1 MNPHERHRY
10 FAEAGYPPTS
20 GNPPADPEQRRA
32 FEETLAGVFIAAGLC
47 VLILIFLN
55 TSFGPPS
62 MTARM
67 ERVVQQLDG
76 MKEISPET
84 AQAIERLVSQPGY
97 DCYRVS
103 CDAQLTARNGAV
115 RAQLSSLLAKKRLT
129 SEDHI
134 KKSPIPMM
142 ITSSAKDP

>member
-10 FAEAGYPPTS
+10 FAEAGFPPTS
-20 GNPPADPEQRRA
+20 GNPPVDPEQRRA
-32 FEETLAGVFIAAGLC
+32 FEETLAGVYCCRAMRANPHFSEHQLC
-47 VLILIFLN
+47 P
-55 TSFGPPS
+55 T

-76 MKEISPET
+76 MKEMSLET

-97 DCYRVS
+97 DCNRVS
-103 CDAQLTARNGAV
+103 CDAQLTARNSAV

-129 SEDHI
+129 NEDHI